1 MRLPRMKPWQ
11 AGLIIGLASSLAQA
25 AYYGLP
31 KAVEGFTRYNVG
43 PPAYGFCMWCHTR
56 DLANWALKGA
66 SPPLAK
72 VGINPAPIS
81 IVAPTMTI
89 IGIFI
94 AASFGAHV
102 TKEFKWKWTYD
113 PKLTFI
119 SGIGV
124 SFAAAALG
132 ACPLR
137 ILVRAGYLEPVAFL
151 AVGIIGISVSLTT
164 HYVLLRMGG

>member
-1 MRLPRMKPWQ
+1 MKPWQ
-11 AGLIIGLASSLAQA
+11 AGLIIGLAASIAQA
-25 AYYGLP
+25 SYYALP
-31 KAVEGFTRYNVG
+31 KAVEGFTRYAIG

-56 DLANWALKGA
+56 DLTNWFLKGA
-66 SPPLAK
+66 APSVAD

-81 IVAPTMTI
+81 IVAPTMTM

-94 AASFGAHV
+94 AASLAALV
-102 TKEFKWKWTYD
+102 TREFKWKWTYN
-113 PKLTFI
+113 PVLTFI

-124 SFAAAALG
+124 SFSAAALG

-151 AVGIIGISVSLTT
+151 AVGVIGATVAFTTYTVLT
-164 HYVLLRMGG
+164 RMGG